1 MAINSSSPPAP
12 GSDAAAPSET
22 AESVYW
28 DGVGTA
34 WRNDRPDRLWRE
46 YTDRLQIAL
55 LDRWLESPSP
65 HPGRVQPTA
74 LKTDLFDEVAG
85 QGLVSHLSSKGY
97 GTTGIDISPVVV
109 AEALRRNP
117 KLRAQIADVRT
128 LPFAD
133 ASFDLVYSGSTL
145 DHFATVADIA
155 QAMQELVRVLRPA
168 GRLLLTL
175 DNPLNPLV
183 WLRNGPLL
191 NMLCRWGI
199 VPYAVGATLGPKRLA
214 NLVRESGLE
223 VVHTAAILH
232 CPRVLA
238 VWRARRLEG
247 RTAAAQERFLASLAR
262 WECLEQWP
270 TRFVTGHF
278 TAILAV
284 KRERR

>member
-1 MAINSSSPPAP
+1 MANDSSLFSAP
-12 GSDAAAPSET
+12 GSIAAAPSET
-22 AESVYW
+22 AETAYW
-28 DGVGTA
+28 DGVGKA
-34 WRNDRPDRLWRE
+34 WKNTRPDRLWRE

-65 HPGRVQPTA
+65 HPGGVQPTA

-85 QGLVSHLSSKGY
+85 RGLVSHLSTKGY
-97 GTTGIDISPVVV
+97 CTTGIDISPVVV

-117 KLRAQIADVRT
+117 KLHAQVADVRT
-128 LPFAD
+128 LSFAD
-133 ASFDLVYSGSTL
+133 ASFDLIYSGSTL

-191 NMLCRWGI
+191 NLLCRWGI

-223 VVHTAAILH
+223 VLHTAAILH

-238 VWRARRLEG
+238 VWRAGRLEG
-247 RTAAAQERFLASLAR
+247 QTAAAQERFLASLAR
-262 WECLEQWP
+262 WECFEQWP